1 MSLVVEFKEFGSPV
15 QVLFGLANSAGLA
28 GWQCDPADTEL
39 LAAVDQLPWGQRP
52 PETPPAVRNAGRMLR
67 TKLAGVAQLQA
78 ALTDAFAAGA
88 LGTRPLYFRTG
99 QEGSVEGMP
108 FEALWD
114 EHIAVKHI
122 AGFACLAP
130 AWPIG
135 RIPADVTP
143 PAGPFIMERS
153 VRIGAVVAAEGID
166 PARQVDALLRG
177 CQAPEQDLSVELTVF
192 TTTAAAVDRVNSAGK
207 PGWRA
212 ELVPATSEDL
222 IVRLRE
228 LEPHLLHVFCHGTA
242 DGPRLLVAQRDDLAV
257 LELSAENFGDLAR
270 PSLLPPWLI
279 TLNCCEGAAPGER
292 TVSLASGMVRNGLPA
307 VLGMRKAIDA
317 RMADAF
323 CTDLYQAALA
333 RLTEIASGGRAPAPL
348 NWSEVLFEARR
359 RLCAGFGAPGLVA
372 DRQKEWTMPVL
383 YVASPDLQ
391 LRGRPTVAP
400 EQMDDQQIKNDV
412 TTIVVADQ
420 LESSGN
426 LLPPLAAA
434 MRNPPLDRLYPQG

>member
-1 MSLVVEFKEFGSPV
+1 MSLVVDFKEFGSPV

-28 GWQCDPADTEL
+28 GWQCDPADIAL

-52 PETPPAVRNAGRMLR
+52 PETPPAVRDAGRMLR
-67 TKLAGVAQLQA
+67 TKLAGVAQLQK

-88 LGTRPLYFRTG
+88 LGSRPLYFRTG
-99 QEGSVEGMP
+99 KESSVEAMP

-114 EHIAVKHI
+114 DHI
-122 AGFACLAP
+122 AGFACLAQF
-130 AWPIG
+130 WPIG

-153 VRIGAVVAAEGID
+153 VRIGAIVAAEGID
-166 PARQVDALLRG
+166 PVRQVDALLSG
-177 CQAPEQDLSVELTVF
+177 CQAPAGLSVELTVF
-192 TTTAAAVDRVNSAGK
+192 TTTTAAIDRVNSAGT

-212 ELVPATSEDL
+212 ELVPATSDDL

-228 LEPHLLHVFCHGTA
+228 LQPHLLHVFCHGTA

-257 LELSAENFGDLAR
+257 LELSAENFGDFAR
-270 PSLLPPWLI
+270 PSWLAPWLI
-279 TLNCCEGAAPGER
+279 TLNCCEGAAPGEQ
-292 TVSLASGMVRNGLPA
+292 TVSLASGLVRNGLPA

-317 RMADAF
+317 RMADTF
-323 CTDLYQAALA
+323 CADLYRAALA
-333 RLTEIASGGRAPAPL
+333 RLAVIGAGGRAPASL
-348 NWSEVLFEARR
+348 NWSEVLFEPRR

-400 EQMDDQQIKNDV
+400 DEMDDQQLKNDM
-412 TTIVVADQ
+412 TTIASADQ
-420 LESSGN
+420 LEANGN
-426 LLPPLAAA
+426 LPPQSAAE
-434 MRNPPLDRLYPQG
+434 MRNPALDRLYPRG